1 MYRNP
6 FTPVFGNEPPV
17 LAGRGT
23 LISEVLRS
31 LENAPGDPNR
41 VVVFTGPRGSGKTVL
56 LNRIGDLAE
65 EMGWIAVH
73 TLAAPGMLDEIRDQ
87 LERKAAD
94 FLPKRG
100 KSRITGLQVSGIGG
114 TREFPPERE
123 LGWRTQMDSYL
134 DVLEGQDVGLLLTVD
149 EVKADVEDMIGLVSV
164 FQFFVREKRNIALL
178 MAGLPHEV
186 LQMFQDRT
194 ISFVRRAFLRK
205 LDPVSLPE
213 VRATM
218 KKTIELSGRSIGS
231 EALDEAANS
240 TMGLPFVIQL
250 VGYHAFNQSQ
260 RKAVSLVDVQAGIKD
275 AKQDMEH
282 MVLDASL
289 QELTPTEKR
298 FLHAML
304 PDGDTSRVA
313 DIAERMGVT
322 PSSASHYKRRLIDRG
337 VLHDA
342 GRGLVAFDM
351 PMLKTLL
358 AERCGKGA

>member
-1 MYRNP
+1 MYGNP

-17 LAGRGT
+17 LAGRET
-23 LISEVLRS
+23 LIADVLRG

-41 VVVFTGPRGSGKTVL
+41 VVMFTGPRGSGKTVL
-56 LNRIGDLAE
+56 LNRIGNLAE
-65 EMGWIAVH
+65 GMGWIAVH
-73 TLAAPGMLDEIRDQ
+73 TLAAPGMLDEIKDQ
-87 LERKAAD
+87 LERKAAG
-94 FLPKRG
+94 FLPKRDR
-100 KSRITGLQVSGIGG
+100 SRITGLQISGIGG
-114 TREFPPERE
+114 SREFLPEKE
-123 LGWRTQMDSYL
+123 LGWRAQMDAYL
-134 DVLEGQDVGLLLTVD
+134 DALDEQKVGLLFTVD
-149 EVKADVEDMIGLVSV
+149 EVKADVEDMISFVST
-164 FQFFVREKRNIALL
+164 FQFFIREKRNVALL

-205 LDPVSLPE
+205 LEPVSLPE

-231 EALDEAANS
+231 KALDEAANS

-250 VGYHAFNQSQ
+250 IGYHAFNQSQ
-260 RKAVSLVDVQAGIKD
+260 RKTVSLDDVQTGIKD
-275 AKQDMEH
+275 AKEDMEH

-298 FLHAML
+298 FLSAML
-304 PDGDTSRVA
+304 SDGETSRVA

-322 PSSASHYKRRLIDRG
+322 PSSASHYKRRLINQG
-337 VLHDA
+337 ILHDA
-342 GRGLVAFDM
+342 GRGLVAFNM

-358 AERCGKGA
+358 AERDGEST